1 MTDIQLAAKS
11 LNEFHEKLDKLS
23 RSDADLKVFYLKTIE
38 LMIDYQPEVAACVIA
53 KGVGE

>member
-11 LNEFHEKLDKLS
+11 LNEFMEELGWLM
-23 RSDADLKVFYLKTIE
+23 DADNTNLKDRVLD
-38 LMIDYQPEVAACVIA
+38 LMIKHQPEIAACVIA